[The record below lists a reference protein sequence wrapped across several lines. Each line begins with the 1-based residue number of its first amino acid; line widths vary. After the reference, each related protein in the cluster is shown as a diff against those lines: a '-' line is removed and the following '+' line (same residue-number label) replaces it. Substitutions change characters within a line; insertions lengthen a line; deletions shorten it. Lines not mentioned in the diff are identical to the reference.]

1 MTQNQ
6 NPRPFIININ
16 KPAGITSYDV
26 IRKWKPLLKKFG
38 KVGHFGTLD
47 PFADGVLMIGVGG
60 AQRLNDYIHDCLPKT
75 YLAKGRLGVETDT
88 GDPDGEIIQKDESEY
103 LKSVMSQFDIEFI
116 QKKLESKYIGEYW
129 QSPHKFSAAKFQGKP
144 LHQWAREGVE
154 IKKEQVRRE
163 VYELEVVKYEFPE
176 LWIRYK
182 VSSGTYIRTLFR
194 DCAIELG
201 TIGML
206 DGLTREEVGGSNL
219 RNSVNF
225 EPSPEAERMEIDH
238 VLPFGNIFL
247 NEKRS
252 KLFTNGVKLREDQIE
267 CIEQGTLKA
276 AYWVRGF
283 ESDRILGLAA
293 IEEGFLITKVNFP
306 I

>member
-1 MTQNQ
+1 
-6 NPRPFIININ
+6 
-16 KPAGITSYDV
+16 
-26 IRKWKPLLKKFG
+26 
-38 KVGHFGTLD
+38 
-47 PFADGVLMIGVGG
+47 
-60 AQRLNDYIHDCLPKT
+60 
-75 YLAKGRLGVETDT
+75 
-88 GDPDGEIIQKDESEY
+88 
-103 LKSVMSQFDIEFI
+103 MSQFDVEFI
-116 QKKLESKYIGEYW
+116 QKKLESKYTGEYW

-219 RNSVNF
+219 KNAVSF
-225 EPSPEAERMEIDH
+225 EPDAEAERMEIDH
-238 VLPFGNIFL
+238 VLPFGSVFL
-247 NEKRS
+247 NDKRS
-252 KLFTNGVKLREDQIE
+252 KLFANGVKLREDQIE
-267 CIEQGTLKA
+267 RVEEGELKSA
-276 AYWVRGF
+276 FWVRG
-283 ESDRILGLAA
+283 SGRILGLAS
-293 IEEGFLITKVNFP
+293 IEEGLLITKVNFP

>member
-75 YLAKGRLGVETDT
+75 YLAKGRLGIETDT
-88 GDPDGEIIQKDESEY
+88 GDPAGEIIQKDESEY
-103 LKSVMSQFDIEFI
+103 LKTVMSQFEIEFI
-116 QKKLESKYIGEYW
+116 QKKLASKYIGEYW

-219 RNSVNF
+219 HNAVNF

-252 KLFTNGVKLREDQIE
+252 KLFANGVKLREDQIE
-267 CIEQGTLKA
+267 RIEQGTLKA
-276 AYWVRGF
+276 AYWVRGL
-283 ESDRILGLAA
+283 ESNRILGLAA
-293 IEEGFLITKVNFP
+293 IEEGLLITKVNFP
-306 I
+306 V